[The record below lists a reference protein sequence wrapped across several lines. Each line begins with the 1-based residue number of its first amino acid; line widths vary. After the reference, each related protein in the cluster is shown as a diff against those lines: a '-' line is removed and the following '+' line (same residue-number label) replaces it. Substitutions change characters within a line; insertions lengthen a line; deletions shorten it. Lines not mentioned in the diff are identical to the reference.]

1 MVSGIV
7 SNLKGFGLDKKK
19 KWVNDKFFGIFIFIL
34 YLFEF
39 YFFIVVEEELKILGS
54 YFFVSYFF

>member
-7 SNLKGFGLDKKK
+7 SNLKGFGLDKK